1 MSDDTKG
8 TGGSNQNVGDDSGK
22 GGNQT
27 VAYET
32 YVKAM
37 DDLKETQRKLKE
49 IESKTQSEIETKLKE
64 QGDWKA
70 LAESRELKIKEL
82 ETNLNSTTS
91 AITDSIKLNAFQKHL
106 GGKLKS
112 DKYFDFVETTKI
124 AINPETKKVDEQS
137 VKSVVA
143 EFLKEHSHLV
153 DFGKKPG
160 MPRETKDDSKKI
172 SNGQKSLEEMTSAEL
187 EAHII
192 KLNEQGL
199 IK

>member
-8 TGGSNQNVGDDSGK
+8 TGGSDQTSGADSDK

-27 VAYET
+27 VAYDT
-32 YVKAM
+32 YKKAM

-49 IESKTQSEIETKLKE
+49 IEGKTQAEIEAKLKE

-70 LAESRELKIKEL
+70 LAESREQKVKDL
-82 ETNLNSTTS
+82 EAKLNGTET

-112 DKYFDFVETTKI
+112 EKYFDFVDTSKI
-124 AINPETKKVDEQS
+124 AINPETKRVDEES

-143 EFLKEHSHLV
+143 EFLKEHTHLV

-160 MPRETKDDSKKI
+160 MPQKTKDGKTVI
-172 SNGQKSLEEMTSAEL
+172 SNGTKSISEMDAKEL
-187 EAHII
+187 EAHIL
-192 KLNEQGL
+192 KLHEQGL

>member
-8 TGGSNQNVGDDSGK
+8 TGGSDQTSGAGADK

-27 VAYET
+27 VAYDT
-32 YVKAM
+32 YKKAM

-49 IESKTQSEIETKLKE
+49 IETKSQSEIEAKLKE

-70 LAESRELKIKEL
+70 LAESREAKVKEL
-82 ETNLNSTTS
+82 EQRVNGTEA
-91 AITDSIKLNAFQKHL
+91 AITDSIKLSAFQKHL
-106 GGKLKS
+106 GGKMKS
-112 DKYFDFVETTKI
+112 EKYFDFVDTNQI
-124 AINPETKKVDEQS
+124 AINPETKAVDEMS

-143 EFLKEHSHLV
+143 EFLKEHRDLV

-172 SNGQKSLEEMTSAEL
+172 SNGVKTVDEMSSAEL
-187 EAHII
+187 EKHILDLAS
-192 KLNEQGL
+192 KGL